1 MTPEGRGTMTWRWGG
16 SPEYD
21 PLEADLG
28 EREWGWGS
36 GKQRGME
43 HIRGQQNTVFPRKQ
57 ILLQRMPP
65 PPPPPPQ
72 PPPRPPP
79 RVARLGGT
87 GPWGRFFNQK
97 AYELETDAV
106 NETGFTSF
114 ATHGTLGLL

>member
-1 MTPEGRGTMTWRWGG
+1 MEMGGG

-65 PPPPPPQ
+65 P
-72 PPPRPPP
+72 
-79 RVARLGGT
+79 AR
-87 GPWGRFFNQK
+87 FQ
-97 AYELETDAV
+97 TDAV